1 MPAAASVRPP
11 PVSVASVSLTAGAIS
26 VVSPPSAVSRGE
38 AVVIEGSEED
48 EEEAENEEEEE
59 EEEEL
64 PLAERMAR
72 RLGVT
77 TGRGGGGGGGGG
89 GAKLARPAPAPV
101 LRELTNGGSAMSPQ
115 PRAAAR
121 RRLHSPAS
129 KGS

>member
-48 EEEAENEEEEE
+48 EEEDENEEEEE

-77 TGRGGGGGGGGG
+77 TGRGGGGGG